1 MALSPEA
8 EEALQMAVEAA
19 YVAQAPETRM
29 EDRELAAKAC
39 ANHWADYFALKD
51 DGEDWWDGECI
62 LFPDSA
68 RCKLYD
74 V

>member
-1 MALSPEA
+1 MALSPEV
-8 EEALQMAVEAA
+8 EEALQRAIEAA
-19 YVAQAPETRM
+19 CEAQAPETRT

-39 ANHWADYFALKD
+39 ANHWADYFALSNN
-51 DGEDWWDGECI
+51 GEDWWDRECA

-74 V
+74 T